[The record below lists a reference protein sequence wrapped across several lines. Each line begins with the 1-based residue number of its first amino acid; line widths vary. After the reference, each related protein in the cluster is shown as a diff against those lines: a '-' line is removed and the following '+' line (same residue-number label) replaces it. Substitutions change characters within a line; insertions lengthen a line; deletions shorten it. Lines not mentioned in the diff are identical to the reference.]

1 MIYAYCRVSTPHQR
15 LERQI
20 TNITELYPKATIF
33 REFYTGTTQN
43 RPNWE
48 RLMTQI
54 KKEDTIV
61 FDSVSRMSRNAAEGF
76 KDYKM
81 LYESGVNLIFLNEPL
96 INTSVFD
103 STKNNLLNINIET
116 GNTAVDDF
124 FKGNVQLI
132 NNFMMALAE
141 QQIKAAFE
149 QSEKEVTDL
158 HSRISQGMR
167 EAKKNGVKIG
177 LPQGTTLTTKKALAC
192 TAIIKKHSKDFGGSL
207 DDLGHTPVLVLE
219 GYLCGFTRLDGHR
232 SRRIGIILPILL
244 NTIRFCD
251 GVSTGFQIQGND
263 ATAAAD
269 NRTHKEQDG
278 EDQISRNG
286 QRGEGIGHQLQH
298 IGVGDELLQGQNQNQ
313 KQCCDEQNSNLIKF
327 VHKRLY

>member
-1 MIYAYCRVSTPHQR
+1 MIYAYCRVSTPNQK

-20 TNITELYPKATIF
+20 TNITELYPNATII

-43 RPNWE
+43 RPQWD
-48 RLMTQI
+48 RLIHII

-61 FDSVSRMSRNAAEGF
+61 FDSVSRMSRNAEEGF
-76 KDYKM
+76 TDYKL
-81 LYESGVNLIFLNEPL
+81 LYEREVHLIFLNEPL

-132 NNFMMALAE
+132 NNFIMALAE

-177 LPQGTTLTTKKALAC
+177 LPQGTTLTTKKALECMAV
-192 TAIIKKHSKDFGGSL
+192 IKKHSKDFGGSL
-207 DDLGHTPVLVLE
+207 EDPDVMK
-219 GYLCGFTRLDGHR
+219 LCG
-232 SRRIGIILPILL
+232 
-244 NTIRFCD
+244 C
-251 GVSTGFQIQGND
+251 
-263 ATAAAD
+263 
-269 NRTHKEQDG
+269 
-278 EDQISRNG
+278 SRNSYYKYKK
-286 QRGEGIGHQLQH
+286 EA
-298 IGVGDELLQGQNQNQ
+298 
-313 KQCCDEQNSNLIKF
+313 KSN
-327 VHKRLY
+327 

>member
-1 MIYAYCRVSTPHQR
+1 MIYAYCRVSTQHQK
-15 LERQI
+15 LARQI
-20 TNITELYPKATIF
+20 TNITAIYPTATIIK
-33 REFYTGTTQN
+33 EFYTGTKQD
-43 RPNWE
+43 RPNWNK
-48 RLMTQI
+48 LIGKI
-54 KKEDTIV
+54 KTADTIV
-61 FDSVSRMSRNAAEGF
+61 FDSVSRMSRNADEGF
-76 KDYKM
+76 KDYKT

-177 LPQGTTLTTKKALAC
+177 LPQGTTLTTKKALEC
-192 TAIIKKHSKDFGGSL
+192 MAIIKKHSKDFGGSL
-207 DDLGHTPVLVLE
+207 EDPDVIK
-219 GYLCGFTRLDGHR
+219 LCD
-232 SRRIGIILPILL
+232 
-244 NTIRFCD
+244 C
-251 GVSTGFQIQGND
+251 
-263 ATAAAD
+263 
-269 NRTHKEQDG
+269 
-278 EDQISRNG
+278 SRNSYYKYK
-286 QRGEGIGHQLQH
+286 R
-298 IGVGDELLQGQNQNQ
+298 EL
-313 KQCCDEQNSNLIKF
+313 KTTF
-327 VHKRLY
+327 